1 MSEQKKALPSNVES
15 VSIDK
20 KSKLSNAKA
29 YEIEL
34 DDNTKYHIKIG
45 VSKYQQLKIQLREGS
60 KFQSEYETRFKYE
73 ELLEIDRF
81 FGVFETMEQ
90 IVDEMDNLFVRKQVS
105 ITRDINNN
113 VFLNL
118 TITINNRPRVIHLKL
133 IKKGTEQLEALN
145 NLVKLV
151 SAQTRKLDNL
161 QNENDKL
168 KTEIGKLHNKIEEMD
183 EGEEEEDDEEDEEG
197 ENKKSKKSKKNKK
210 RKNKKSKKKKEEEEE
225 ESESEDEDDSG
236 KKKKKKKDEVIGEID
251 YKELIENSNI
261 IKERKEIDVVIDKI
275 RIMYSNSNKD
285 FLNMKLL
292 YSASK
297 DGDSAEIFHSLC
309 DGLAPIVALIKT
321 TKGIKFGGY
330 TEVPFEF
337 SKKRKGNK
345 DDNAFIFSIN
355 KEKCYDVE
363 KGTNATCSY
372 RNYGPVFYGYEY
384 CNIYLYG
391 DFFSDEGN
399 VAKKGDR
406 YNTTEDFE
414 INDGEQKFMVKEL
427 EVYQVYFKT
436 IN

>member
-1 MSEQKKALPSNVES
+1 MSEKNKDSPSNIES

-34 DDNTKYHIKIG
+34 DDDTKYHIKIG

-60 KFQSEYETRFKYE
+60 KFQVEYETRFKYE

-90 IVDEMDNLFVRKQVS
+90 IVDEIDNLFVRKQVS

-183 EGEEEEDDEEDEEG
+183 EG
-197 ENKKSKKSKKNKK
+197 KK
-210 RKNKKSKKKKEEEEE
+210 RKMMKKMKKGKIKRVKRVRKVKKRKIKKVKR
-225 ESESEDEDDSG
+225 
-236 KKKKKKKDEVIGEID
+236 KKKKKKKKV
-251 YKELIENSNI
+251 KV
-261 IKERKEIDVVIDKI
+261 K
-275 RIMYSNSNKD
+275 
-285 FLNMKLL
+285 MKMM
-292 YSASK
+292 
-297 DGDSAEIFHSLC
+297 
-309 DGLAPIVALIKT
+309 V
-321 TKGIKFGGY
+321 
-330 TEVPFEF
+330 
-337 SKKRKGNK
+337 KKRKRK
-345 DDNAFIFSIN
+345 RM
-355 KEKCYDVE
+355 K
-363 KGTNATCSY
+363 
-372 RNYGPVFYGYEY
+372 
-384 CNIYLYG
+384 
-391 DFFSDEGN
+391 
-399 VAKKGDR
+399 
-406 YNTTEDFE
+406 
-414 INDGEQKFMVKEL
+414 
-427 EVYQVYFKT
+427 
-436 IN
+436 